1 MSAASPANE
10 GVEEEALGKAYDLRL
25 LARLWP
31 YVRPYRREVALT
43 LLLFVP
49 IFLLEAAPAW
59 IVKSGIDR
67 VVAEVGA
74 ASVAVGERAGGASPL
89 SGFGRIVESIF
100 SFVDEPPTGWSI
112 GGWLALVYVIVTVAL
127 GVLQYA
133 YQVLMAATG
142 QRAMRDL
149 RRHVFDHLESL
160 EMAYFD
166 RIPVGRLVTRAT
178 NDVENVAEM
187 FAQGLVA
194 LVTDV
199 IKMVGYALVLFLLS
213 PKLALWAFAIV
224 PVLAFAAFVF
234 RLKVREAFREV
245 RVRIARINTTI
256 QESVTGMK
264 VVQLFGRETRNMAEF
279 DAMNADHR
287 DSWHKSIRY
296 DSLLFATI
304 EVATGVTM
312 AVIIGVGTG
321 LAEVGI
327 MYVFIDYMQRFF
339 MPLRDLSAKYS
350 VMQSAMAGAERIFQ
364 VLDTQPRV
372 RDAARQAPEG
382 DPALRGCVEF
392 EHVWF
397 AYGDKVGRADDEI
410 DWVLRDVSFRV
421 APGEKVAFVGAT
433 GAGKTTIIKL
443 LTRLYDVDR
452 GRVLVDGVDVR
463 QIPQQDL
470 RRRIATVLQD
480 VFLFSGTLARNI
492 ALGRAD
498 LDETAIR
505 RAARAVEADRFIERL
520 PRGFETDVLERGA
533 NFSTGQRQI
542 LSFARALA
550 HGAHVLVLDEA
561 TSAIDTETEA
571 AIQRG
576 IQVLMEGKTAIAIA
590 HRLSTIRDVDRIHV
604 LAGGRLVE
612 SGSHEALLAAGGH
625 YARLYRLQSERER
638 EGLAHARPA

>member
-1 MSAASPANE
+1 M
-10 GVEEEALGKAYDLRL
+10 
-25 LARLWP
+25 
-31 YVRPYRREVALT
+31 
-43 LLLFVP
+43 
-49 IFLLEAAPAW
+49 
-59 IVKSGIDR
+59 
-67 VVAEVGA
+67 
-74 ASVAVGERAGGASPL
+74 
-89 SGFGRIVESIF
+89 
-100 SFVDEPPTGWSI
+100 
-112 GGWLALVYVIVTVAL
+112 
-127 GVLQYA
+127 
-133 YQVLMAATG
+133 
-142 QRAMRDL
+142 
-149 RRHVFDHLESL
+149 
-160 EMAYFD
+160 
-166 RIPVGRLVTRAT
+166 
-178 NDVENVAEM
+178 
-187 FAQGLVA
+187 
-194 LVTDV
+194 TDV

-421 APGEKVAFVGAT
+421 EPGEKVAFVGAT

-480 VFLFSGTLARNI
+480 VFSSAAPSRATSPSAAPTSTRRRSAAPPARSRPIASSSACLAASRPTCSS
-492 ALGRAD
+492 AAR
-498 LDETAIR
+498 TSR
-505 RAARAVEADRFIERL
+505 RASARSSASPARSRTGPTSSSSTRPPARSTPRPRL
-520 PRGFETDVLERGA
+520 R
-533 NFSTGQRQI
+533 S
-542 LSFARALA
+542 
-550 HGAHVLVLDEA
+550 
-561 TSAIDTETEA
+561 SAA
-571 AIQRG
+571 SR
-576 IQVLMEGKTAIAIA
+576 
-590 HRLSTIRDVDRIHV
+590 S
-604 LAGGRLVE
+604 
-612 SGSHEALLAAGGH
+612 
-625 YARLYRLQSERER
+625 
-638 EGLAHARPA
+638 